1 MDGWMEGLVGRKV
14 GGKVREIGRDA
25 ETSSVKCLF
34 CTEPEGLRYEVI
46 NTVFIFILICRNAVS
61 CKH

>member
-1 MDGWMEGLVGRKV
+1 MEGLVGRKV

-34 CTEPEGLRYEVI
+34 CTEPEGLRYEVNKYSI
-46 NTVFIFILICRNAVS
+46 YIYTDL
-61 CKH
+61 